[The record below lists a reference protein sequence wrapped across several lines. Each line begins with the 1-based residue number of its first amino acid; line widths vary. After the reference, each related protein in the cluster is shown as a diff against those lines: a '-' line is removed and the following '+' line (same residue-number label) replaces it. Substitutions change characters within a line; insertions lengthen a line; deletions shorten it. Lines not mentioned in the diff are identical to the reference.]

1 MMEDVKMV
9 RIYSPTYNLGC
20 VGFKFSDMIYFD
32 FYENPSFGMYLRVGS
47 QRYTITIKGG
57 IRRWK

>member
-20 VGFKFSDMIYFD
+20 FGIKFSDTIYFD
-32 FYENPSFGMYLRVGS
+32 FYKKPSFGMYLRVGKYH
-47 QRYTITIKGG
+47 YTITIRGG